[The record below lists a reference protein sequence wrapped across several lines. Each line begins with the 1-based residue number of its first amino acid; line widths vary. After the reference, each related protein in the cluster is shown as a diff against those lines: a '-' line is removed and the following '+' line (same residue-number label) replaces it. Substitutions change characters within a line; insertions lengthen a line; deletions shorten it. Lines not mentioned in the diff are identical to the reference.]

1 MVGGESQKKRV
12 VVVGGG
18 VAGALLAKKMQFD
31 VDVLLIDPKEYF
43 EIPWTRLR
51 SMVEPSFAERTLIK
65 HTDYLTNGRVVTS
78 RAISITESEVFT
90 EDGQKIIY
98 DYLALATGYADPTP
112 RSRKDRLEQFQQ
124 DNDKI
129 KSSSSILIIGGG
141 RMGVELAGEIATD
154 YPEKNVTLIH
164 KGPRLLEYIG
174 PKASNKALKL
184 LKSKRVEVLLEQSVD
199 LDSIT
204 EGERVFTTSAGK
216 SITAGCHFVCVGR
229 PSGSTWLQETFLK
242 ESLDKSGRLMVDE
255 NLRVKGRSNI
265 FAIGDITDIREIKLG
280 YLAQKHAAVVAKNL
294 KLLTKEGRESKLAT
308 YKPSSAIMVMVA
320 LGRKQGVA
328 QLPFMTIGGRLP
340 AMIKSKDLFVGWI
353 RKEMGLDHRAV

>member
-18 VAGALLAKKMQFD
+18 VGGAFLAKKMQFD
-31 VDVLLIDPKEYF
+31 ADVVLIDPKEYF
-43 EIPWTRLR
+43 EIPWACLR
-51 SMVEPSFAERTLIK
+51 SMVEPSFAERALIK
-65 HTDYLTNGRVVTS
+65 HTDYFTNGRVVTS
-78 RAISITESEVFT
+78 HAIGITESEVLT
-90 EDGQKIIY
+90 EDGQTIKY
-98 DYLALATGYADPTP
+98 DYLALATGHADPTP
-112 RSRKDRLEQFQQ
+112 RSRKDRLEQFRQE
-124 DNDKI
+124 NDKI
-129 KSSSSILIIGGG
+129 KSSSSVLIIGGG
-141 RMGVELAGEIATD
+141 RMGVELAGEIAAD

-164 KGPRLLEYIG
+164 DGPRLLEYIG
-174 PKASNKALKL
+174 PKASNKALKW

-216 SITAGCHFVCVGR
+216 SITADCLFVCVGSR
-229 PSGSTWLQETFLK
+229 PLGSTWLQETFLK

-255 NLRVKGRSNI
+255 TLRVKGRSNI

-294 KLLTKEGRESKLAT
+294 KLLMEGGRESKLAT
-308 YKPSSAIMVMVA
+308 YKAASTMVVVA
-320 LGRKQGVA
+320 LGRKQAVA

-340 AMIKSKDLFVGWI
+340 GMFKSKDLFVGWM
-353 RKEMGLDHRAV
+353 RKGIGLDPRAV